1 MKKAKPTTSKDFAA
15 SKEFT
20 RLRLQAEANLKEKK
34 QDFTAP
40 PVDDPTRLIH
50 ELQVAQVE
58 LQMQNDELRKAQWEI
73 ETSRDRYADLYDFA
87 PVGYLTLDLQGLIL
101 EVNLTG
107 AELLGET
114 RGALVKTGFHRF
126 IDESDRSAFHLFCR
140 QLLQTGDRQGC
151 EPKIARKDGSSFW
164 ARLEGIAA
172 MDSHGI
178 PKQYRVSLSDISHRK
193 QAEEE
198 ITILNKTLADRAAAL
213 EAANRELDAFS
224 YSVAHDLRAPL
235 CRVKRL
241 TEIVVE
247 DAGAGLAAEVKGY
260 LERVVEGTGRMEQM
274 VDDLLSFSRLGRKPA
289 ARRPTQ
295 LNSLVDEV
303 LDQLKPLSEGRTI
316 HWRVVRLPEVD
327 CDPNLMKIV
336 FTNLLSNAI
345 KYTRTREPAVIQV
358 DGSSHGGR
366 PVVCIRD
373 NGVGFD
379 MKYSDRLFGVFQRLH
394 REGEFEGTG
403 VGLATARRIIHK
415 HGGRIWAEAA
425 LNKGATF
432 YFTLGEA

>member
-1 MKKAKPTTSKDFAA
+1 
-15 SKEFT
+15 
-20 RLRLQAEANLKEKK
+20 
-34 QDFTAP
+34 
-40 PVDDPTRLIH
+40 
-50 ELQVAQVE
+50 
-58 LQMQNDELRKAQWEI
+58 
-73 ETSRDRYADLYDFA
+73 
-87 PVGYLTLDLQGLIL
+87 
-101 EVNLTG
+101 
-107 AELLGET
+107 
-114 RGALVKTGFHRF
+114 
-126 IDESDRSAFHLFCR
+126 
-140 QLLQTGDRQGC
+140 
-151 EPKIARKDGSSFW
+151 
-164 ARLEGIAA
+164 
-172 MDSHGI
+172 
-178 PKQYRVSLSDISHRK
+178 
-193 QAEEE
+193 
-198 ITILNKTLADRAAAL
+198 
-213 EAANRELDAFS
+213 
-224 YSVAHDLRAPL
+224 
-235 CRVKRL
+235 
-241 TEIVVE
+241 
-247 DAGAGLAAEVKGY
+247 
-260 LERVVEGTGRMEQM
+260 MEQM